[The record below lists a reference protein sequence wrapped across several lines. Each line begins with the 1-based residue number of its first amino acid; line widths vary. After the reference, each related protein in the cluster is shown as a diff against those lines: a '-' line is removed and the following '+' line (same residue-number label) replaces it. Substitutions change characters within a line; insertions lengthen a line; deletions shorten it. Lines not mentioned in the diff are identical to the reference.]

1 MEQEH
6 VPDERADP
14 ALRSVP
20 AILVTSRNAPADRQ
34 RGLDAGASDYVVK
47 GEFDQVRLLTT
58 IRKLVA

>member
-1 MEQEH
+1 M
-6 VPDERADP
+6 
-14 ALRSVP
+14 
-20 AILVTSRNAPADRQ
+20 AIRVLVVEDSLTVRRQLCDLLAADRQ